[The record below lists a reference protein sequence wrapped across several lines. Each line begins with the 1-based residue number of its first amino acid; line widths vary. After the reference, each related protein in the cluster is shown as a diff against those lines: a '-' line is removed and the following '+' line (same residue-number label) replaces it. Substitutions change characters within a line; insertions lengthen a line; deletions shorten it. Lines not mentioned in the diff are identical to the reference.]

1 MAVLYVFIYMSAIG
15 DYLTCFGAA
24 NSMVETYKAKA
35 VSVCVCVCVRACVY
49 GLALKQ

>member
-35 VSVCVCVCVRACVY
+35 VSACVCVRACVH